1 MNDPRTKLVNCMEL
15 HRKSHIRQLYPA
27 SCLNS
32 QSKSLPS
39 CTERERKGVNIIIN
53 NIDLSKQ
60 PTSVWRFSMT
70 VIITEISGMERKI
83 TGSLLIFL
91 VVSSQMSLGGEL
103 DGGSDTRTSFSN
115 NWIRADF
122 EDLKGSGPPYIMR
135 HRLGIVWR
143 ASVSLYM
150 RCRLVIEWWAQG
162 LPLYMRSRVGIL
174 WTAQGLPI

>member
-1 MNDPRTKLVNCMEL
+1 VVHLLTPNPEPQTPTRYKWMTHWLSSWISVICTENHT
-15 HRKSHIRQLYPA
+15 SGQLYPA
-27 SCLNS
+27 SCLNL

-39 CTERERKGVNIIIN
+39 CTERERKRVNIIIN

-122 EDLKGSGPPYIMR
+122 EDLRGSGLPYIMR
-135 HRLGIVWR
+135 HRLGIV
-143 ASVSLYM
+143 
-150 RCRLVIEWWAQG
+150 
-162 LPLYMRSRVGIL
+162 
-174 WTAQGLPI
+174 